1 MAFDFMTKS
10 EAFSRVFDKY
20 DTNFLGEL
28 TAEQLQQLHAEF
40 RDGGV
45 SLAQVKASIREVC
58 ATETC
63 DKDELF
69 DVLNEV
75 DRRYFLAR
83 DLSWEFAM
91 IDREQKGTISE
102 RSARF
107 LFQAVHDDFFSPKRF
122 AKFLRSRAAPGTGV
136 SFAEIEV
143 PLCDIPTLDWLEEEK
158 EDEDRQ
164 KEELLKLQREEERLA
179 EEARKKAEAKARFE
193 QEAERRRREAEKRKA
208 EEEEA
213 RRKADELEKI
223 KRQQEDEERLKNQ
236 RLDEERKKLEEEEAY
251 LMEEERK
258 RKEEVE
264 KKREEE
270 ERKKREEEE
279 AAQKWKKE
287 ELLRQQ
293 QLEREKEEQE
303 RAERL
308 QREREEAMEAEDLA
322 EEAAEAEAA
331 AAEAARKAAEE
342 AKQATDGASHKA
354 AEEAQKKALAEAMN
368 NKEKRLRAN
377 LKAANKSRK
386 TEKLEPAIKDGKA
399 AKMPGLKKDID
410 EAENTLK
417 NVKAGKALKDAIN
430 RRNLQDIEKSMS
442 FIRKSGWEADWGPEL
457 KEGEKM
463 ANRLRRLE
471 RIRAEIL
478 ELKQSVISEIRSYSN
493 PPPAVHKVM
502 IAVYLLLG
510 YKEKPLLEWK
520 HMQALLGKTGKEG
533 LKRQVTTLDPL
544 KVEMEQAD
552 YADSS
557 YLNELDLEIIR
568 DISAGAATFYAWA
581 TNMIE
586 EVHAVADQKE
596 RLLEE
601 EKVRLKEEEE
611 ERKKQEERKKAKEA
625 GRRPSPV
632 KRVSRIPGNDQPR
645 VSREDSRTRK
655 SSRDNG
661 DKNQEGRSRTLSRG
675 REPTKTSLSKSPAR
689 PGVAKRS
696 SSLQD
701 YSK

>member
-1 MAFDFMTKS
+1 
-10 EAFSRVFDKY
+10 
-20 DTNFLGEL
+20 
-28 TAEQLQQLHAEF
+28 
-40 RDGGV
+40 
-45 SLAQVKASIREVC
+45 C

-164 KEELLKLQREEERLA
+164 KEELLKLRREEERLA

-223 KRQQEDEERLKNQ
+223 KRQQEDEERL
-236 RLDEERKKLEEEEAY
+236 
-251 LMEEERK
+251 
-258 RKEEVE
+258 
-264 KKREEE
+264 
-270 ERKKREEEE
+270 
-279 AAQKWKKE
+279 
-287 ELLRQQ
+287 
-293 QLEREKEEQE
+293 
-303 RAERL
+303 

-342 AKQATDGASHKA
+342 AKQATDEASRKA

-457 KEGEKM
+457 KEGDKM

-568 DISAGAATFYAWA
+568 DISAGAATFYAW
-581 TNMIE
+581 
-586 EVHAVADQKE
+586 
-596 RLLEE
+596 
-601 EKVRLKEEEE
+601 
-611 ERKKQEERKKAKEA
+611 
-625 GRRPSPV
+625 
-632 KRVSRIPGNDQPR
+632 VS
-645 VSREDSRTRK
+645 
-655 SSRDNG
+655 
-661 DKNQEGRSRTLSRG
+661 
-675 REPTKTSLSKSPAR
+675 
-689 PGVAKRS
+689 
-696 SSLQD
+696 
-701 YSK
+701 